1 MSTHS
6 SSTNVSPKFET
17 RAAGGPLCSRLARAS
32 VALGLMPSEPEAD
45 LGEHADF
52 TRLDDPEFLR
62 ERRHV
67 RERLESLPEHH
78 ADRAA
83 LARLYDAMTEEF
95 TRRAARMEGI
105 VNSITMSGL
114 GFANSGPGG
123 LLPRRTEDRAPR
135 TPSAAA
141 RRNRFAR
148 RHPEVP
154 ISVRREG
161 TRLVFDVAEPG
172 GETRAYQDADAMMD
186 DLEARY
192 P

>member
-1 MSTHS
+1 MNPVAQQWRGFGNTVAGGYGNSA
-6 SSTNVSPKFET
+6 
-17 RAAGGPLCSRLARAS
+17 AAGP
-32 VALGLMPSEPEAD
+32 P
-45 LGEHADF
+45 
-52 TRLDDPEFLR
+52 
-62 ERRHV
+62 
-67 RERLESLPEHH
+67 
-78 ADRAA
+78 
-83 LARLYDAMTEEF
+83 
-95 TRRAARMEGI
+95 
-105 VNSITMSGL
+105 
-114 GFANSGPGG
+114 
-123 LLPRRTEDRAPR
+123 LPRRTEDHVPR

-172 GETRAYQDADAMMD
+172 GETRAYHDADAMMD